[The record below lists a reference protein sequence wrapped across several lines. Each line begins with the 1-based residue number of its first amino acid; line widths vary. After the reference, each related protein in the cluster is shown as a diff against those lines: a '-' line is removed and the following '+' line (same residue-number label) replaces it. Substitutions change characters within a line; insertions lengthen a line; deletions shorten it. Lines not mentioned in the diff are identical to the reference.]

1 VIGGGVC
8 DTSAIA
14 TPPGEELATVV
25 DESTKC
31 EPCAWWHRRRQSRGN
46 HVVIK
51 WSSSGHQEAIG
62 PPSEAG
68 TRRRSLAVSKVG
80 AITVPSRVLHL
91 HGRLGEVDVLAVPH
105 GARAGGRLAAA
116 ADLRR

>member
-1 VIGGGVC
+1 MIGGGVC

-31 EPCAWWHRRRQSRGN
+31 EPCAWWHRRRQSRCK

-51 WSSSGHQEAIG
+51 WSSSGHQVVIKWSSSGDRSAI
-62 PPSEAG
+62 
-68 TRRRSLAVSKVG
+68 RSRYQA
-80 AITVPSRVLHL
+80 AITGSV
-91 HGRLGEVDVLAVPH
+91 
-105 GARAGGRLAAA
+105 
-116 ADLRR
+116 